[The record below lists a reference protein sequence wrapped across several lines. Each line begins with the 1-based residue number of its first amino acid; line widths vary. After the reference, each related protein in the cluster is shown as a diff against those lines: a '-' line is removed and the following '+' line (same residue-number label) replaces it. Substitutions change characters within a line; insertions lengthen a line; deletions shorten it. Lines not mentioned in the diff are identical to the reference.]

1 MHGASRYQ
9 ADLYASTTERI
20 KRQSLNSISSD
31 IKVGTKVEE
40 GQEIGL
46 SGNSGTYRGKNGEQ
60 QSYQPHLHVDATDKN
75 GNKVSPEQTQ
85 YGEYT
90 NQDFFGNDKQQENSL
105 YDIIYGPFELQEVI
119 IVRSDNISQ

>member
-1 MHGASRYQ
+1 M
-9 ADLYASTTERI
+9 
-20 KRQSLNSISSD
+20 
-31 IKVGTKVEE
+31 
-40 GQEIGL
+40 
-46 SGNSGTYRGKNGEQ
+46 
-60 QSYQPHLHVDATDKN
+60 DATDKN